1 MIISENEVGHIYI
14 NLVHII
20 WKRPTEK
27 WNKNQTVTFSASA
40 PPSPALPPR
49 QKFLPNTKAEKVVH

>member
-27 WNKNQTVTFSASA
+27 WNKNQTVTFNASA
-40 PPSPALPPR
+40 PLPRPPPPR
-49 QKFLPNTKAEKVVH
+49 QKFLHTKAEKVVH